1 MLNILKNQF
10 QKTYIE
16 SWELEKHATLIP
28 MLIHF
33 GHFPSAAGFFSDVAT
48 TEAED
53 MAAATMGTTGLLFFY
68 WSATWMCG
76 TATMLR
82 R

>member
-1 MLNILKNQF
+1 
-10 QKTYIE
+10 
-16 SWELEKHATLIP
+16 